1 MLSHSR
7 HLALRGDG
15 TMQSKSD
22 IDALIDG
29 FASFKQ
35 EYLARHQGQQ
45 KLKMQNLSTPRV
57 MVVGC
62 CDSRFDPA
70 IITNSDAGDIFV
82 VRNVANLIPPCQ
94 PDKHYQETPA
104 ALEYGVCYLDVE
116 ELIVMGHGRCNGLR
130 TLLHRLIDGSLASHP
145 LAEWT
150 EIAEQ
155 AAEQV
160 LRAGFR
166 SDLDW
171 QVDQL
176 SRKALSLSLN
186 NLERYPFIA
195 ARLNEGTLR
204 LRGWYFDPD
213 SAALEELD
221 RASGQFRWLC

>member
-1 MLSHSR
+1 MLSRFR
-7 HLALRGDG
+7 HLAR
-15 TMQSKSD
+15 QSEGEAHATSD

-29 FASFKQ
+29 FASFKE

-45 KLKMQNLSTPRV
+45 KLKVQNLLAPRL

-70 IITNSDAGDIFV
+70 IITNSNAGDIFV
-82 VRNVANLIPPCQ
+82 VRNVANLIPPCL

-116 ELIVMGHGRCNGLR
+116 ELIVMGHGRCNGMR
-130 TLLHRLIDGSLASHP
+130 TLLHRLIDGSLANHP

-155 AAEQV
+155 VAEQV
-160 LRAGFR
+160 LMEAPRG
-166 SDLDW
+166 DLDR
-171 QVDQL
+171 QVCQL
-176 SRKALSLSLN
+176 SRKALALSLS
-186 NLERYPFIA
+186 NLESYPFIA
-195 ARLNEGTLR
+195 ARLAEGTLR

-213 SAALEELD
+213 TATLEELD
-221 RASGQFRWLC
+221 RDSGSFRQLC